1 MAIGM
6 KLWFKKLAMNQ
17 TSWSNQRNEMI
28 NRRVSVMLCDCFDI
42 WNTLVSFLVRQC
54 LLLYCQVHI
63 SLSWLPSKKF
73 SSLCNSALN
82 SCSESFCQGV
92 KQLRQRSYNSVRCKR
107 GQGFTSYT
115 VNRNDAL
122 QTVKVKRFSTY
133 CWENKDQTNQ
143 NG

>member
-17 TSWSNQRNEMI
+17 TSRSYQRNEMI
-28 NRRVSVMLCDCFDI
+28 NRRFPFWLASVYCSTAKSTSVSHGYHLNFVAK
-42 WNTLVSFLVRQC
+42 FLR
-54 LLLYCQVHI
+54 
-63 SLSWLPSKKF
+63 
-73 SSLCNSALN
+73 LCNSALN
-82 SCSESFCQGV
+82 PCIYFSCSESFCQGV

-122 QTVKVKRFSTY
+122 QTVSVKRFSTY